1 MTDQVSK
8 EVFQIAGDPASGISA
23 THDFTNAAIGHPVVL
38 ATIGDKPV
46 LLTLD
51 VYQGVEHEG
60 SDPFIHV
67 ICPMC
72 LAAGRR
78 QALKIA
84 KSRKAWTFELEP
96 PPTWPGWSRVQMRAA
111 IAGLL
116 EVAPDR
122 VPTHFGGRISVEP
135 FACTWESDPLPG
147 REYSFSRCPWKVA
160 IDNNYVRSV
169 R

>member
-1 MTDQVSK
+1 MTDHVSK

-23 THDFTNAAIGHPVVL
+23 THDFTQSAIGHPVVL
-38 ATIGDKPV
+38 AMIGDKPV
-46 LLTLD
+46 LLTMD
-51 VYQGVEHEG
+51 VYQLEG
-60 SDPFIHV
+60 AEAFIHV

-84 KSRKAWTFELEP
+84 ASRKAWTFELAA
-96 PPTWPGWSRVQMRAA
+96 PPTWPGWSRLQMRAA

-116 EVAPDR
+116 EVPPDQ
-122 VPTHFGGRISVEP
+122 VPAHFGGTISVEP
-135 FACTWESDPLPG
+135 FACTWENDPLPG
-147 REYSFSRCPWKVA
+147 REYSFSRCPWEVA